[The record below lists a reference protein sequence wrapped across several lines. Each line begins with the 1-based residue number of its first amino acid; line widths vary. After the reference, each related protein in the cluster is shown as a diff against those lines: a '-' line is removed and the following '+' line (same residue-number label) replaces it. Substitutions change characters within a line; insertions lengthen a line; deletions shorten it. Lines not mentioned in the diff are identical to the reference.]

1 MPEEDSPLADMIST
15 LADGIPAGDL
25 EKSILRLK
33 LIKEAQ
39 DRNIS
44 WTVLARVLGYPSGK
58 QLKKDTHRLAEHVA
72 QELTLAKNRGGTE
85 PLGSARD

>member
-1 MPEEDSPLADMIST
+1 MIST
-15 LADGIPAGDL
+15 LADGLPAGDL

-39 DRNIS
+39 DRKIS
-44 WTVLARVLGYPSGK
+44 WNVLARVLGCESGK
-58 QLKKDTHRLAEHVA
+58 QLKKDTHALAEHVSR
-72 QELTLAKNRGGTE
+72 ELTLAKNRGGTE